1 VTFFAYDPLG
11 DIRLFI
17 LDWDIAQIE
26 GAVLERWL
34 PRVFERLE
42 DSPAGFVRATAG
54 RLRVAQHA
62 HPQATFKLRGRAT
75 RPMRQSV
82 SACKL
87 GG

>member
-1 VTFFAYDPLG
+1 MKVDAAVVLAADVSRSVDDGEF
-11 DIRLFI
+11 
-17 LDWDIAQIE
+17 
-26 GAVLERWL
+26 VLERRGYAEAIQSQKL
-34 PRVFERLE
+34 L
-42 DSPAGFVRATAG
+42 DGFVRVTAG

-62 HPQATFKLRGRAT
+62 HPQAPFKPRGRAT